1 MPRPPEVA
9 QSEAFGSVRLG
20 LQRPEPRPPTAVGG
34 EKGGEGR
41 GEATHLLHH
50 VEREAQ
56 PLALQH
62 GDQVSEQHGE
72 VLVAVPEGNED
83 RHLQRGGVGGAR

>member
-1 MPRPPEVA
+1 M
-9 QSEAFGSVRLG
+9 
-20 LQRPEPRPPTAVGG
+20 
-34 EKGGEGR
+34 
-41 GEATHLLHH
+41 LHH